1 MARPL
6 RIVFHGRNA
15 ASFVEGFEAL
25 LQADAELAVLPDL
38 MADDAQ
44 RAAFARAD
52 VIVGNRFDATMSV
65 PEGLR
70 LYQVCATGYDGVDLA
85 ALPAPV
91 AVCNC
96 FGHEPAIAEYVMAGL
111 LSHQVRLV
119 DADRRLRQND
129 WAYRSGSPANVHG
142 EIAGK
147 VVGLLGYGHIGK
159 AIARKAKA
167 FDMVVHVANRS
178 PVEPGELVDRAYF
191 LDALPDFYASADFV
205 VVSLPLGEETRSLVG
220 GAAFA
225 RMRPDAVLVNVG
237 RGPVVDEAALFEALS
252 DRRIGGAIIDTWYRY
267 PGAEGETTSPSRFDF
282 AGLSNV
288 VMTPHMSGWTDGTID
303 RRRRTIAGNVDRL
316 FAGEPL
322 ANIVRPAQ

>member
-1 MARPL
+1 MAL

-15 ASFVEGFEAL
+15 ASFVEGFDTL
-25 LQADAELAVLPDL
+25 LDVGAELVILPDQL
-38 MADDAQ
+38 ADDAQ
-44 RAAFARAD
+44 RAAFAEAD
-52 VIVGNRFDATMSV
+52 VIVGNRFDADMPS
-65 PEGLR
+65 PNKLR
-70 LYQVCATGYDGVDLA
+70 LYQVCATGYDGVELS
-85 ALPAPV
+85 ALPASA

-147 VVGLLGYGHIGK
+147 VIGLLGFGHIGK
-159 AIARKAKA
+159 AIAKKAKA
-167 FDMVVHVANRS
+167 FDMVVHAANRS
-178 PVEPGELVDRAYF
+178 PVEPGDLVDRSYG

-205 VVSLPLGEETRSLVG
+205 VVSLPLSEETRSLVDDQ
-220 GAAFA
+220 AFGH
-225 RMRPDAVLVNVG
+225 MKPEAVLVNVG

-252 DRRIGGAIIDTWYRY
+252 LRRIGGAIIDTWYRY
-267 PGAEGETTSPSRFDF
+267 PGAEGEAASPSRFDF

-316 FAGEPL
+316 VAGEPL
-322 ANIVRPAQ
+322 ANVVRPAQ